1 MSMDFMDMFSS
12 LSSASKVD
20 AYFERLEKALK
31 IKKLALEVSE
41 SGIDEEMKQVIVELI
56 KVTRLELK
64 EVIEE
69 HETKKSNPTQS

>member
-1 MSMDFMDMFSS
+1 MDFMDMF
-12 LSSASKVD
+12 SSASKVD
-20 AYFERLEKALK
+20 AYFDRLEKALK

-64 EVIEE
+64 EVIEK
-69 HETKKSNPTQS
+69 HEAKKSNPTQS